1 MNLSEYFAKP
11 VHAEPISEP
20 VLASSGS
27 VPAPMGRPTVR
38 FMLSHPAHVIALGL
52 GSGLSRIAPGTSGTL
67 WAWAAFVALAP
78 WLNDAQWAWVI
89 GLSLP
94 IGWWAC
100 TLTARHMGVMD
111 PGSIVWDE
119 VVAFWLVLWL
129 ISPTGLAGQALAF
142 GLFRFFDAVKPGPVG
157 WADQLFHHLDPQT
170 DASAWR
176 KAGFGILLD
185 DLVAAGCTVLVIA
198 LWRFGL

>member
-1 MNLSEYFAKP
+1 MNLSEYFSKP
-11 VHAEPISEP
+11 TEAVHAAENAPA
-20 VLASSGS
+20 LAAR
-27 VPAPMGRPTVR
+27 APLARPTLR
-38 FMLSHPAHVIALGL
+38 FMLSHPAHIVALGL

-78 WLNDAQWAWVI
+78 WMNDVAWAWVI

-94 IGWWAC
+94 VGWWAC
-100 TLTARHMGVMD
+100 TVTARNMGVMD

-129 ISPTGLAGQALAF
+129 ISPTGLVGQVLAF

-157 WADQLFHHLDPQT
+157 WADQLFHGAEPQT
-170 DASAWR
+170 DPAAWR
-176 KAGFGILLD
+176 KAGFGILFD
-185 DLVAAGCTVLVIA
+185 DLVAAGCTLMVVA
-198 LWRFGL
+198 LWRFGIPS